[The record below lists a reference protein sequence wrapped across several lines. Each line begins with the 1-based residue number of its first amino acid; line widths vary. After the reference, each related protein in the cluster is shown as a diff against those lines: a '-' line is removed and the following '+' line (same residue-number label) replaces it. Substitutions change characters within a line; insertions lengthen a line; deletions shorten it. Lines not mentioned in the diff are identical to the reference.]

1 MAQAADRPS
10 DVVSMEALIRHQL
23 VLLGEDPSRE
33 GLRDTPERVKES
45 LEFLT
50 RGYRMTLEDVFGGA
64 TFTETYKDMIVVKDI
79 EMYSLCEHHLLPFY
93 GRVHIGYIPK
103 GQLVG
108 LSKMPRL
115 VELYSR
121 RLQVQER
128 MTRQIA
134 ECLQKYLEP
143 VGVGVVIEADH
154 LCMKM
159 RGVEKQNSRVFTS
172 CVLGIFQADPK
183 TPAASRTLR
192 RRSGSWRR
200 RPGPSAIGWA
210 RSSFSCPRPRPSMK
224 VGSNGSSPYSR
235 LNGASPSN
243 SVTAPGTRR
252 RSRVCSNAWAHRS
265 STATGRRSR
274 VCWDVAPSS
283 TCGCGATPTRRSG
296 EPPGCGGLPGT
307 LRVAATSTPTSSTN
321 R

>member
-1 MAQAADRPS
+1 MAQAANPHPTLPHRGRDEER
-10 DVVSMEALIRHQL
+10 DAISMEALIRHQL
-23 VLLGEDPSRE
+23 ALLGEDPSRE

-50 RGYRMTLEDVFGGA
+50 RGYHMTLDDVFGDA
-64 TFTETYKDMIVVKDI
+64 IFTETYKDMIVVKDI
-79 EMYSLCEHHLLPFY
+79 EMYSLCEHHLLPFF
-93 GRVHIGYIPK
+93 GRVHIGYIPR
-103 GQLVG
+103 GRLVG

-172 CVLGIFQADPK
+172 SVLGIFQSDPK
-183 TPAASRTLR
+183 TRAE
-192 RRSGSWRR
+192 
-200 RPGPSAIGWA
+200 
-210 RSSFSCPRPRPSMK
+210 FM
-224 VGSNGSSPYSR
+224 
-235 LNGASPSN
+235 
-243 SVTAPGTRR
+243 
-252 RSRVCSNAWAHRS
+252 
-265 STATGRRSR
+265 
-274 VCWDVAPSS
+274 
-283 TCGCGATPTRRSG
+283 
-296 EPPGCGGLPGT
+296 GLIKGVP
-307 LRVAATSTPTSSTN
+307 N
-321 R
+321 I

>member
-1 MAQAADRPS
+1 MKIASARGGSHPPHNEDMAQAADPHPGIPQGDREIEN

-23 VLLGEDPSRE
+23 ILLGEDPLRE

-50 RGYRMTLEDVFGGA
+50 RGYHMTIDDVFGDA
-64 TFTETYKDMIVVKDI
+64 IFTETYKDMVVVKDI
-79 EMYSLCEHHLLPFY
+79 EMYSLCEHHLLPFF

-103 GQLVG
+103 GRLVG

-134 ECLQKYLEP
+134 ECLHRHLEP
-143 VGVGVVIEADH
+143 VGVAVVIEADH

-172 CVLGIFQADPK
+172 CVLGIFQSDPK
-183 TPAASRTLR
+183 TRAE
-192 RRSGSWRR
+192 
-200 RPGPSAIGWA
+200 
-210 RSSFSCPRPRPSMK
+210 FM
-224 VGSNGSSPYSR
+224 
-235 LNGASPSN
+235 
-243 SVTAPGTRR
+243 
-252 RSRVCSNAWAHRS
+252 
-265 STATGRRSR
+265 
-274 VCWDVAPSS
+274 
-283 TCGCGATPTRRSG
+283 
-296 EPPGCGGLPGT
+296 GLIKGVPN
-307 LRVAATSTPTSSTN
+307 L
-321 R
+321 